1 MTLDPMRSPEYLLE
15 RARAGEI
22 EAFGELLAQYH
33 NYLRLMARTLLGS
46 TLAVRVDSSDVV
58 QDAFLE
64 AYRDFPRFAGSTEAE
79 LLAWLRQILAR
90 NLADRAR
97 YVKADVRDHRR
108 TKSLET
114 LLEQASCSVEQALA
128 ATGTSPSA
136 AEARRERSVLLADAL
151 ESLRADYREVV
162 ILRNLE
168 GLKFSEVAT
177 RMGRSSGAIRM
188 LWARA
193 IERLSEAL
201 EGAL

>member
-1 MTLDPMRSPEYLLE
+1 MPSPTRSPEYLLE
-15 RARAGEI
+15 RARAGET

-33 NYLRLMARTLLGS
+33 SYLRLMARTLLGS
-46 TLAVRVDSSDVV
+46 TLKLRVDSSDLV
-58 QDAFLE
+58 QEAFLE

-79 LLAWLRQILAR
+79 LLAWLRRILAR

-97 YVKADVRDHRR
+97 YAAAELRDHRR
-108 TKSLET
+108 TRSLEA
-114 LLEQASCSVEQALA
+114 LVEQASCSVAQALA
-128 ATGTSPSA
+128 DTATTPSA
-136 AEARRERSVLLADAL
+136 AVARRERAVLLADAL

-201 EGAL
+201 KGAV